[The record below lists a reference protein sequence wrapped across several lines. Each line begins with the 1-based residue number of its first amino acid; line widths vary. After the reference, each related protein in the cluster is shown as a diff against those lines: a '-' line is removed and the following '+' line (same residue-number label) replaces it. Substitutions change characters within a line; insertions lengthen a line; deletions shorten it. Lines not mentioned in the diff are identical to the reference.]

1 MKGCREALR
10 ISSANIRGSFGVFA
24 VFNFPALTPDNTEQE
39 NNTMNNLIPQ
49 DHSVRISSRDIAEA
63 TNKRHADVLRDIKI
77 LAEQEA
83 ITERNFALSDY
94 RDASGKKNPE
104 YLLDFEATMTLV
116 TGYDAKR
123 RAAVISR
130 WHDLETGAAQ
140 PAFAIPKTY
149 AEALSLAAEQ
159 AKQIEMDAHKVDFF
173 NAVAESSDLILL
185 REAAKILAVPN
196 LGQNTLFQI
205 LRKAKVLMESNEP
218 YQKYVNQGYFMVR
231 ERTYRKGEE
240 IKVAKTTMVT
250 QKGLDFLRRLIIK
263 NIKNGRWLNPPNFWQ
278 LPECTKQPMLPN
290 F

>member
-1 MKGCREALR
+1 
-10 ISSANIRGSFGVFA
+10 
-24 VFNFPALTPDNTEQE
+24 
-39 NNTMNNLIPQ
+39 MNNLIPQ